1 MRNLKST
8 LIAVIVLL
16 GSIWLMLAWSS
27 SAPGDSFAGA
37 QPALTS
43 DEQESAGRI
52 AEACETLASD
62 IGSRGAHAPAAEEE
76 ARDYLEREL
85 RRTRVDYSPIEL
97 DCAGVPSR
105 AYEALLVGR
114 GLAKESIILGA
125 HYDCRSGSPGA
136 DDNASGVAVLLEVLR
151 IMAGS
156 GYDRTLRF
164 VFWSSP
170 AGASPGNEKSGAWA
184 YARRLRA
191 RKEQVAAILCLD
203 RLGIFKDAPGSQG
216 VPFPLGLVYPK
227 KGDFVAFVGDWGV
240 HSLLDKSC
248 GEFRRV
254 CRFPAQ
260 SMSFPGALGFVSESD
275 DGAFRENG
283 YPAIRVTDTGA
294 WRFAGAG
301 TAADTTRNLDTARMG
316 RIAHGLAQTVT
327 GLAKK
332 TLSLL

>member
-1 MRNLKST
+1 MKST
-8 LIAVIVLL
+8 LIALVVFL
-16 GSIWLMLAWSS
+16 GSIWLLLAWSS
-27 SAPGDSFAGA
+27 SAPGDSFLGA
-37 QPALTS
+37 QAALSS

-52 AEACETLASD
+52 AETCEALASD
-62 IGSRGAHAPAAEEE
+62 IGTRGAHAPAAEEE
-76 ARDYLEREL
+76 TRDYLQREL
-85 RRTRVDYSPIEL
+85 RRAHVDFSEIEL
-97 DCAGVPSR
+97 DCSGVPSK
-105 AYEALLVGR
+105 AFEALLVGR

-125 HYDCRSGSPGA
+125 HYDCRAGSPGA
-136 DDNASGVAVLLEVLR
+136 DENASGVAVLLEVLR

-191 RKEQVAAILCLD
+191 RKEQVAAVLCLD
-203 RLGIFKDAPGSQG
+203 RLGIFKDAAGSQS
-216 VPFPLGLVYPK
+216 VPFPLGLMYPS

-248 GEFRRV
+248 SEFRRV
-254 CRFPAQ
+254 CRFPSQ
-260 SMSFPGALGFVSESD
+260 SMSFPGALDFVSASD

-283 YPAIRVTDTGA
+283 YSAIRITDTGS
-294 WRFAGAG
+294 WRSPAVG
-301 TAADTTRNLDTARMG
+301 TAADTPRNLDSARMG
-316 RIAHGLAQTVT
+316 RLAHGISQTVT